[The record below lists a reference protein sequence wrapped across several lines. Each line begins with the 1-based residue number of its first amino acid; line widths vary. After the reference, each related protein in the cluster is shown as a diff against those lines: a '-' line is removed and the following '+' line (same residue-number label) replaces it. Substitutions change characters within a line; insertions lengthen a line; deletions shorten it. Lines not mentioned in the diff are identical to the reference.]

1 MLKLRTKRQKVS
13 IKFISM
19 FKTLYNIKK
28 NEQGEV

>member
-13 IKFISM
+13 IKFILM
-19 FKTLYNIKK
+19 FKTLYNIEK